1 MGRGPARDT
10 LKFNQRGKFVKIGES
25 MRQEAK
31 FDELKLRVLES
42 ARKAGLE
49 SDMEDKAKIIK
60 VSFLESVDV
69 L

>member
-1 MGRGPARDT
+1 
-10 LKFNQRGKFVKIGES
+10 